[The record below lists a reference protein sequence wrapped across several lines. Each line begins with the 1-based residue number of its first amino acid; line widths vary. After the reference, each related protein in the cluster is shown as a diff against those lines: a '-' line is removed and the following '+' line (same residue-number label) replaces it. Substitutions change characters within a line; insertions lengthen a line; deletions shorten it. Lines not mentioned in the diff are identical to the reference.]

1 MGMRMKE
8 KVGNNIGKR
17 VGEKIGDMKY
27 VRKSNER

>member
-1 MGMRMKE
+1 MVMRMKE

-17 VGEKIGDMKY
+17 MGEKIVDMKY